1 GLTFWETFG
10 DMAFAVACRAIS
22 LRDLGPAI
30 SPLNAFMIL
39 TGMEPL
45 SLRMRKHCD
54 NALAVAEF
62 LSKHPKVACANYAGL
77 KSDRYH
83 RLAQTYLPN
92 GAGSVFALGLRGGYD
107 AGLKM
112 VDNVQI
118 FSHLANI
125 GDTRSLIIH
134 PASTTHRQLSPEQR
148 EAAGAGDNV
157 VRLSIGIEDV

>member
-1 GLTFWETFG
+1 GMTPLE
-10 DMAFAVACRAIS
+10 
-22 LRDLGPAI
+22 LRRVKNCYI
-30 SPLNAFMIL
+30 
-39 TGMEPL
+39 
-45 SLRMRKHCD
+45 
-54 NALAVAEF
+54 ALAWTV
-62 LSKHPKVACANYAGL
+62 LLTKHPKVECVNYAGR

-83 RLAQTYLPN
+83 RLAQKYLPN
-92 GAGSVFALGLRGGYD
+92 GAGSVFTLGLKGGYD

-112 VDNVQI
+112 VDSVQI

-157 VRLSIGIEDV
+157 VRLSIGIEDVADLIRDLDRALNAA